1 MNEPSVNMIIRG
13 KGLKL
18 CVSSFWYNGYQH
30 LTFVPITEDY
40 KIDVKTIISG
50 QTIQVFKKQDIMLH
64 MKRNELKFINY
75 IDWSKRVIGKKDII
89 VVGLDEIKQ
98 AVLDYEYKFMGL

>member
-1 MNEPSVNMIIRG
+1 MHEPSVNMIIRG

-18 CVSSFWYNGYQH
+18 CVSSFWYNNSQH

-50 QTIQVFKKQDIMLH
+50 STIQIFRKQDIQHHL
-64 MKRNELKFINY
+64 KRKELKFVDY
-75 IDWSKRVIGKKDII
+75 IDWSRRVITKKDII
-89 VVGLDEIKQ
+89 VIGLQEIKSSI
-98 AVLDYEYKFMGL
+98 LDFERKFMGL